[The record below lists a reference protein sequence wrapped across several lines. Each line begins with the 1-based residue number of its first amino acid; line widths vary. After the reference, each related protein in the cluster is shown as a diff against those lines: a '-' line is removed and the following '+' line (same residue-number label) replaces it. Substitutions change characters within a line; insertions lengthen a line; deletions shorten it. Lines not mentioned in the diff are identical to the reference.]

1 MFWEYILVFVVIA
14 GAILIVSRRL
24 TKQASG
30 HDDCHC
36 GTGACLDEHGNKVE
50 CLGEHEDQPAARG
63 DGSDSETARN

>member
-14 GAILIVSRRL
+14 FAILIVSRRL
-24 TKQASG
+24 TRQASG

-50 CLGEHEDQPAARG
+50 CLGEHQDHNAAEAQ
-63 DGSDSETARN
+63 DPDSETAPN